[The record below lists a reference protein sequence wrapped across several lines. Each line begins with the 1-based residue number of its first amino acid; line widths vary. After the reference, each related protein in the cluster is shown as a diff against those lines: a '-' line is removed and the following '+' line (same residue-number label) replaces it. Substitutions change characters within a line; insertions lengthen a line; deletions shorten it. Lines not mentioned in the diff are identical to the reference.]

1 MSGFSAVVPSG
12 LRVRPVVSKVGGAVT
27 AAAGPVVFVHGS
39 MDRSIGFRRVVDYL
53 PGRPVVG
60 YDRRGWGRSRS
71 LGDSNVSMATHVD
84 DLCAVLA
91 ELDRPHVVVG
101 HSYGALVALA
111 AAARR
116 PESTAG
122 VVAFEPPVRW
132 LPWWPAS
139 DPWEETV
146 SRSAVEGGPEQ
157 AARAMLT
164 EILGRTGHL
173 VLARAQPADLAAD
186 GASLLAEMTDPTVS
200 VPFFD
205 PLDFQTPT
213 VVAAGS
219 LSVPHHHEVARRL
232 ADLLPQG
239 QFVEIQDARHVAHI
253 SHPEQFAR
261 LIDKLEQAQRATVTK
276 D

>member
-1 MSGFSAVVPSG
+1 MSGVSAAEPSG
-12 LRVRPVVSKVGGAVT
+12 LRVRPAVSKVGGAVP

-39 MDRSIGFRRVVDYL
+39 MDRSISFRRVVDYL
-53 PGRPVVG
+53 PGRPIVG

-71 LGDSNVSMATHVD
+71 MGGPNVSMATHVD

-91 ELDRPHVVVG
+91 ELDTPPVVVG

-132 LPWWPAS
+132 LPWWPAT

-146 SRSAVEGGPEQ
+146 SRGAADGGPEQ

-164 EILGRTGHL
+164 EILGRTGRL

-186 GASLLAEMTDPTVS
+186 GASLLAEMADPTFS

-205 PLDFQTPT
+205 PLDFHTPT

-219 LSVPHHHEVARRL
+219 LSVPHHREVARRL
-232 ADLLPQG
+232 ADLLPYG
-239 QFVEIQDARHVAHI
+239 QFVEIQDARHGAHV
-253 SHPEQFAR
+253 SHPQEFAH
-261 LIDKLEQAQRATVTK
+261 LIDKLEQTPPDRV
-276 D
+276 